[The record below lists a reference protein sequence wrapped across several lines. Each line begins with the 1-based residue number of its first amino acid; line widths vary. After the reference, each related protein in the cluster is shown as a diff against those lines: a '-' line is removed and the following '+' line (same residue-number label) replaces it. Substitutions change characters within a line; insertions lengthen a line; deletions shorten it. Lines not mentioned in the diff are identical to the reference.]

1 MGKKKLTRIRA
12 QKQAHEQDQLQ
23 SQLKDQEPKPDQFR
37 DRVPEQEPD
46 TAPGL
51 ETEPEPETGTELETE
66 TGTEPEPETGTE
78 LETETETELYEHYRY
93 VVDPGQSMLRI
104 DKYLSA
110 RIENA
115 SRTRIQAAAQA
126 GNILV
131 NESTVKPNYRVKP
144 LDIIQIL
151 LPNPPREIELIP
163 QDLPVSVVYEDDDLI
178 VVDKAAGMVVHPAYG
193 NYSGTLMNAL
203 MFHFRDLPLFNTG
216 ELRPG
221 LVHRIDKNTSGLLV
235 VAKNEYAH
243 NRLARQFFK
252 RTTGRL
258 YTALV
263 WGTPEPA
270 EGTITGNVGRNIR
283 DRKIMQVFHDGS
295 QGKHAV
301 THYRIIEPLGYVSL
315 VECRLETG
323 RTHQIRVHM
332 AWKGHPLF
340 NDEEYGGHR
349 ILKGTTFTKYQ
360 QFVRNCFEMLP
371 RQALHARTLS
381 FDHPVTGKRLYFE
394 APIPPDMVAV
404 IEKWRNYVSGR
415 D

>member
-1 MGKKKLTRIRA
+1 MAEAELSGIRDEGKESGRETDPRSPHEPSHDKGLRTAKAEDNRGEVTSES
-12 QKQAHEQDQLQ
+12 AH
-23 SQLKDQEPKPDQFR
+23 
-37 DRVPEQEPD
+37 
-46 TAPGL
+46 
-51 ETEPEPETGTELETE
+51 EPEPDNEDREQELF
-66 TGTEPEPETGTE
+66 
-78 LETETETELYEHYRY
+78 EHYRY
-93 VVDPGQSMLRI
+93 VVDPGQAMLRI

-110 RIENA
+110 RIENV
-115 SRTRIQAAAQA
+115 SRTRVQAAAQA

-131 NESTVKPNYRVKP
+131 NDSPVKPNYRVKP

-163 QDLPVSVVYEDDDLI
+163 QDIPITVIYEDDDLI

-203 MFHFRDLPLFNTG
+203 MYHFCHLPLFQTG

-243 NRLARQFFK
+243 NRLARQFFR

-263 WGTPEPA
+263 WGTPDPS
-270 EGTITGNVGRNIR
+270 EGTITGHVGRNIR
-283 DRKIMQVFHDGS
+283 DRKIMQVFPDGS

-315 VECRLETG
+315 IECRLETG

-360 QFVRNCFEMLP
+360 QFVRNCFDLLP
-371 RQALHARTLS
+371 RQALHARTLA
-381 FDHPVTGKRLYFE
+381 FDHPVTGKRLSFE
-394 APIPPDMVAV
+394 SPVPPDMVAV
-404 IEKWRNYVSGR
+404 IEKWRNYIAGR
-415 D
+415 E